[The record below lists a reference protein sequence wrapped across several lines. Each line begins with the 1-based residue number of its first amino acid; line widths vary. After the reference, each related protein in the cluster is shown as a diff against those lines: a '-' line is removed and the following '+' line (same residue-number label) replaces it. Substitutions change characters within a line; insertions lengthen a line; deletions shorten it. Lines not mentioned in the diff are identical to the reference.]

1 MYRKLQMFADVQ
13 KATKMSVE
21 MKFQERA
28 KQKRGVPVRRRCR
41 SLVDAPGFSVFTLI
55 SSHPPSSAHSPSIVG
70 DERFAL
76 EWLSIRV
83 IDWMD
88 A

>member
-28 KQKRGVPVRRRCR
+28 KGVRRRCR
-41 SLVDAPGFSVFTLI
+41 SLVDALGFSVFTLI
-55 SSHPPSSAHSPSIVG
+55 SSHPPSSPI
-70 DERFAL
+70 RRAL
-76 EWLSIRV
+76 WETNGSLLNGFQFG
-83 IDWMD
+83 
-88 A
+88 